1 MTPTYLLY
9 RLAKRLWKAS
19 PSHKISL
26 VFDEVFLLIAVVL
39 VCVHFLSE
47 YFGYD
52 IRWFFLCSVFIQGSR
67 CIEIPFAFLSD
78 ALDKTR
84 GSPKESNISVATRI
98 ELSILVYFELLLNYS
113 LIYTLLPIKHWKI
126 GNMCMEQLVVQNVVD
141 QSNTFTVLNSL
152 YYSVVTATT
161 LGYGDIQP
169 VTNMTKFLSISEVL
183 SSMVIIVISIAV
195 YSINRHIEN

>member
-9 RLAKRLWKAS
+9 RLAKKLWKAS
-19 PSHKISL
+19 PSHKISR
-26 VFDEVFLLIAVVL
+26 VFDEVFLCIAVVL
-39 VCVHFLSE
+39 VCANFLSE
-47 YFGYD
+47 YFGLD
-52 IRWFFLCSVFIQGSR
+52 IRLFFLFSLFIQGSR

-84 GSPKESNISVATRI
+84 RCPEESNTSVATRI

-113 LIYTLLPIKHWKI
+113 LIYTFLPISHWKV

-141 QSNTFTVLNSL
+141 QGDTFTALNSL

-169 VTNMTKFLSISEVL
+169 VTNMAKFLSISEVL

-195 YSINRHIEN
+195 YSINRHNKN

>member
-9 RLAKRLWKAS
+9 RLAKRLCKAS

-26 VFDEVFLLIAVVL
+26 VFDEVFLCIAVVL
-39 VCVHFLSE
+39 VCAKFLSE
-47 YFGYD
+47 YFGFD
-52 IRWFFLCSVFIQGSR
+52 IRLFFLCSLLIQGSR

-84 GSPKESNISVATRI
+84 GCPEESNTSVATRI

-113 LIYTLLPIKHWKI
+113 LIYTFLPISHWKV
-126 GNMCMEQLVVQNVVD
+126 GNMCMEQMVVQNVVD
-141 QSNTFTVLNSL
+141 QGNTLTALNSL

-169 VTNMTKFLSISEVL
+169 VTNMAKFLSISEVL

-195 YSINRHIEN
+195 YSINRHNDN

>member
-9 RLAKRLWKAS
+9 RLAKRLWKES

-26 VFDEVFLLIAVVL
+26 VFDEVFLLIAVVF
-39 VCVHFLSE
+39 VCAHFVLE

-52 IRWFFLCSVFIQGSR
+52 IRWFFICGLFIQGSR

-78 ALDKTR
+78 ALDKTGE
-84 GSPKESNISVATRI
+84 GSKKSNISVVTRI

-113 LIYTLLPIKHWKI
+113 LIYTLLPIKHWEI
-126 GNMCMEQLVVQNVVD
+126 GNTSMEQLVVQNVVD
-141 QSNTFTVLNSL
+141 QGNTFTALNSL

-161 LGYGDIQP
+161 LGYGDMQP
-169 VTNMTKFLSISEVL
+169 ATNMTKFLSISQVL
-183 SSMVIIVISIAV
+183 SSIVIIVISIAV
-195 YSINRHIEN
+195 YSINRHNEN